1 MKQAV
6 DRLAA
11 QEASKIQPPR
21 FVYALVLEPCLNLL
35 KGAPFG
41 GEGDSHIFAD
51 FQAKLAKAGLS
62 ETERAE
68 FIARGTGEPA
78 GGLATGY
85 RRLIA
90 HFRAAAATALAAEGG
105 WKPPH

>member
-11 QEASKIQPPR
+11 KEASKIQPPR

-41 GEGDSHIFAD
+41 GEGDRPIFAD
-51 FQAKLAKAGLS
+51 FQAKLAKAGFS
-62 ETERAE
+62 DTESAE
-68 FIARGTGEPA
+68 LLARGTAALA
-78 GGLATGY
+78 GGFARGY
-85 RRLIA
+85 RELIA
-90 HFRAAAATALAAEGG
+90 HLPAATAKSDREAVTRTNDA
-105 WKPPH
+105 